1 MSFCIESCTHS
12 YSHTHILVHTH
23 THTHVLRPLTQ
34 TLQLECANQ
43 NFVKPTHALEYD
55 HCAYTIT
62 IQSFWACPTQ
72 CAIAAPPG
80 GKTAELC
87 GGHGHCGWDATN
99 LYPKCFCDNGW
110 SGDACNVAG
119 GGGTSANGTV
129 VGLLVVTFLVVL
141 ILLGALAYLVKQ
153 IRAYRMDA
161 TNYMAIR
168 GNELV
173 GNQDI

>member
-1 MSFCIESCTHS
+1 
-12 YSHTHILVHTH
+12 
-23 THTHVLRPLTQ
+23 
-34 TLQLECANQ
+34 
-43 NFVKPTHALEYD
+43 
-55 HCAYTIT
+55 
-62 IQSFWACPTQ
+62 
-72 CAIAAPPG
+72 
-80 GKTAELC
+80 
-87 GGHGHCGWDATN
+87 

-110 SGDACNVAG
+110 MGDACNVAG